1 MVKGMANCNGCGSQW
16 DNKHTSPVGSFK
28 PNPFGLYDTAGNV
41 WEWVEDS
48 WHDNY
53 NRAPADGSAWQEAAG
68 GSCKQRVLRGG
79 SWGHVPENLRS
90 SVRFRY
96 ITHRPTTQRH
106 WFSPRPG
113 HRLTL
118 FILFSYP
125 FFRLVGSRTFWRLPP
140 SLKDWLLKSSLPN
153 GRRMGH
159 LRHSKFVGLREDKQA
174 RDFLRDG

>member
-1 MVKGMANCNGCGSQW
+1 MVKGMANCNGCGSQS
-16 DNKHTSPVGSFK
+16 DSKQTSPWDRSSQ
-28 PNPFGLYDTAGNV
+28 NPFGLYDTAGNV

-96 ITHRPTTQRH
+96 IT
-106 WFSPRPG
+106 G
-113 HRLTL
+113 LRLNA
-118 FILFSYP
+118 IG
-125 FFRLVGSRTFWRLPP
+125 FRLAQ
-140 SLKDWLLKSSLPN
+140 DI
-153 GRRMGH
+153 
-159 LRHSKFVGLREDKQA
+159 D
-174 RDFLRDG
+174 